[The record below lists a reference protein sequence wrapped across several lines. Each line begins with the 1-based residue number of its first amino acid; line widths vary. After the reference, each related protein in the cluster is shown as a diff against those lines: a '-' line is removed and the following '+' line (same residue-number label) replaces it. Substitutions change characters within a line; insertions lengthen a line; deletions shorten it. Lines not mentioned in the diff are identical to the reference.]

1 MGLLESLG
9 GEAGCRRLAESFY
22 GRVGADPV
30 LRPLF
35 PGKSMRCAI
44 EEFSAFLV
52 QFLGGD
58 ETATQKRWWLSLRES
73 HARFK
78 IGPAERKAWL
88 ELMMATVAAEPVN
101 EETRE
106 GLRELFTQ
114 GVRYLAGGD
123 ADGRWTGQRELDE
136 AVAAIVDGRDE
147 EVVARVEAF
156 AGRPAVFVGLL
167 ARMMRTG
174 RVALIRFVEAAVERE
189 PGLGV
194 ESFGGRP
201 LLHYAAAAGCVEV
214 VTVVLRLG
222 GDPGLMDRG
231 GHTALYAV
239 ANGCA
244 AATGPEI
251 VRLMVGAGAD
261 VNACDGVMRATPLHM
276 AARRGFT
283 GIAEALLDCGAAIE
297 ARDKNGVTPFGR
309 AVRCRKQGVA
319 ELLAARGARSW

>member
-58 ETATQKRWWLSLRES
+58 EAATQKRWWVSLRES
-73 HARFK
+73 HSRFK

-88 ELMMATVAAEPVN
+88 ELMMATVEAEPVDDV
-101 EETRE
+101 TRGE
-106 GLRELFTQ
+106 LRELFTG

-123 ADGRWTGQRELDE
+123 ADGRWTGQQALDE
-136 AVAAIVDGRDE
+136 TVAAIVGGQDE
-147 EVVARVEAF
+147 EAVRMAGAF
-156 AGRPAVFVGLL
+156 AARPVVYVGLL

-174 RVALIRFVEAAVERE
+174 RVALVRFVVTAVERE
-189 PGLGV
+189 PGLGM
-194 ESFGGRP
+194 ECFGGRP
-201 LLHYAAAAGCVEV
+201 LLHYAAGTGCLEV
-214 VTVVLRLG
+214 VAVLLRLG
-222 GDPGLMDRG
+222 TDAGVQDRG

-239 ANGCA
+239 ANECGGE
-244 AATGPEI
+244 TGPEI
-251 VRLMVGAGAD
+251 VRLLVGAGAD

-276 AARRGFT
+276 AARRGFV
-283 GIAEALLDCGAAIE
+283 GIAGALLDCGAAIE

-309 AVRCRKQGVA
+309 AVRCRKKGVA

>member
-251 VRLMVGAGAD
+251 VRLLVGAGAD